1 MLNGHASDDPVDFIP
16 FFKQKLGQ
24 VTPVLTGDSGD

>member
-1 MLNGHASDDPVDFIP
+1 MLDGHASDDPVDFIP